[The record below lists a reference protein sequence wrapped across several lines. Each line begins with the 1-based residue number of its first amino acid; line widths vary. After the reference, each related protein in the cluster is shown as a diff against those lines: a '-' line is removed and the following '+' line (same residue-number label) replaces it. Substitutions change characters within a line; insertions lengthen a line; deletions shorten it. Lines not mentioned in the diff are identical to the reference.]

1 MKSLVRSIRFKWDA
15 AKSLSNQNKQGL
27 SFEEAVQVFL
37 DPIQLSIQDRV
48 DDGEERRQTFGMVR
62 GVLLVMVAHS
72 VYEERQAETV
82 VRLIS
87 AMRAMR
93 QERRLYEDENGR

>member
-1 MKSLVRSIRFKWDA
+1 MSSIRFEWDA
-15 AKSLSNQNKQGL
+15 AKNLSNQSKHGL

-37 DPIQLSIQDRV
+37 DPMQMSILDRV
-48 DDGEERRQTFGMVR
+48 EEGEERWQTFGMVR

-72 VYEERQAETV
+72 VYEEQQAETV

-87 AMRAMR
+87 ARRATR
-93 QERRLYEDENGR
+93 REKRLYENENDC